1 MDFSVVERSAEEATG
16 LTVAE
21 IRRMSPGKLRRHI
34 EARNCRPLGFASAY
48 PLIGRGSVLRDFI
61 SREEL
66 NRDIDAILKA
76 G

>member
-21 IRRMSPGKLRRHI
+21 IRRMSPDKLRRHI
-34 EARNCRPLGFASAY
+34 EARNHRPMSFASAY